1 MASKEVRVSDPVL
14 LINDQSVLV
23 EPNSVKLVLGYG
35 ETKTSSC
42 SRGGG
47 NVVTVVSEDVTTK
60 VGKIKFES
68 PNTVDSIK
76 AGKGWKGNPGGNF
89 VELSGSAGGKNFTAY
104 IQAVSVDND
113 PEFEFGVDGKTSYE
127 MSGAPAE

>member
-1 MASKEVRVSDPVL
+1 MASKEVRVSDPAL
-14 LINDQSVLV
+14 SINNESVLV
-23 EPNSVKLVLGYG
+23 EPNSVKIILGYG

-47 NVVTVVSEDVTTK
+47 NIVTVVSEDVTTK
-60 VGKIKFES
+60 VGKVKFEC
-68 PNTVDSIK
+68 PNTINTIK

-89 VELSGSAGGKNFTAY
+89 IELSGSAGGKTFTAY
-104 IQAVSVDND
+104 IQSASVDND

>member
-1 MASKEVRVSDPVL
+1 MASKEVRISDPIL
-14 LINDQSVLV
+14 LINDQPVLV
-23 EPNSVKLVLGYG
+23 EPNSVKATLGFG

-60 VGKIKFES
+60 VGKLKFEM
-68 PNTVDSIK
+68 PNTVGNIT
-76 AGKGWKGNPGGNF
+76 AGKGWKQNTGSNF
-89 VELSGSAGGKNFTAY
+89 IELSGSAGGKTFTAY
-104 IQAVSVDND
+104 IQTASVDND
-113 PEFEFGVDGKTSYE
+113 PEFEFGVDGKTSIE